1 MKQNIIK
8 MFMHINKHRFISY
21 GFALLFVLSIFG
33 VFNTPVKAAVVNNPA
48 QVVTTKSGDSVD
60 LLVPPLQ
67 GPGVATRLSSRAR
80 SSWPWYIT
88 RASGLVAA
96 VTLVILILSGV
107 GLITGYSFRFLE
119 PLTAWATH
127 KALAIVFGL
136 SVLVH
141 GTALLFDRFVPFTIA
156 QALVPFASN
165 YRTLTIGNHHFGS
178 IYTALGIIAF
188 YLILAVIISSLLWI
202 DKKPHTWKAL
212 HFLGYLIMIFVF
224 IHALYLGTDL
234 AHGIFRILWIIFG
247 VGVAVAIIDR
257 LRRAGS
263 T

>member
-1 MKQNIIK
+1 
-8 MFMHINKHRFISY
+8 MHNKHRLISY
-21 GFALLFVLSIFG
+21 VLGLFLALTL
-33 VFNTPVKAAVVNNPA
+33 VFSLTPLASAAVVNNPA
-48 QVVTTKSGDSVD
+48 QVITSQTGDKPD

-67 GPGVATRLSSRAR
+67 GPGVTTRLSSRAR

-96 VTLVILILSGV
+96 VALVVLILSGV
-107 GLITGYSFRFLE
+107 GLITGYSFKFLE

-127 KALAIVFGL
+127 KALALVFAV
-136 SVLVH
+136 SVLIH
-141 GTALLFDRFVPFTIA
+141 GTALLFDRFVPFTII
-156 QALVPFASN
+156 QVLVPFTSH
-165 YRTLTIGNHHFGS
+165 YRPLTIGNHHFGS
-178 IYTALGIIAF
+178 LYTALGIIAAYF
-188 YLILAVIISSLLWI
+188 ILAIIISSLLWI

-212 HFLGYLIMIFVF
+212 HFLAYLVMIFVF
-224 IHALYLGTDL
+224 FHALYLGTDL

-247 VGVAVAIIDR
+247 VAVAIAIIDR